1 MRPIP
6 EQIGGHL
13 LIIGGAEDKRNDRVI
28 LRRFV
33 QLCGGAEAHIL
44 IVPIASDFP
53 EVAGKVYE
61 EIFTRMGAG
70 QVRVLVGNNRGDM
83 LAQKGNA
90 LLDGVTGVFLSGGDQ
105 MRLTTILGGT
115 EFAVQLERR
124 VRTGLVLG
132 GSSAGAAAM
141 SSSMIVR
148 GEPSAQPQQDTIR
161 LSPGLGVLRHL
172 IVDQHFT
179 QRARLSR
186 LITAVCYNP
195 HNLGVGIDEDTAV
208 LIDKA
213 GNLEVLGTGT
223 VTIVDGSEV
232 PYTNIA
238 EVGTSAPLSV
248 FGLRVHIMCA
258 GFRYNIYARNPLEIA
273 PPATDRKRAGT
284 RER

>member
-6 EQIGGHL
+6 ENIGGHL

-33 QLCGGAEAHIL
+33 ELAVGREADIL

-61 EIFTRMGAG
+61 DLFTRLGAG
-70 QVRVLVGNNRGDM
+70 RVRVLTGQNRGDM
-83 LAQKGNA
+83 MAQQGAA

-115 EFAVQLERR
+115 EFAGLLERR

-141 SSSMIVR
+141 STSMIVR

-179 QRARLSR
+179 QRSRLSR

-208 LIDKA
+208 VIDKA
-213 GNLEVLGTGT
+213 GNLEVLGSGT

-248 FGLRVHIMCA
+248 FGLRVHILCA
-258 GFRYNIYARNPLEIA
+258 GFRYNIYSRKPLEVSP
-273 PPATDRKRAGT
+273 PPAERKRNG
-284 RER
+284 REK

>member
-28 LRRFV
+28 LRRFIA
-33 QLCGGAEAHIL
+33 LAGGKDADIL

-61 EIFTRMGAG
+61 EIFIRLGARR
-70 QVRVLVGNNRGDM
+70 VRILVGNNRGDM
-83 LAQKGNA
+83 MAQKATA
-90 LLDGVTGVFLSGGDQ
+90 LLEGVTGVFLSGGDQ

-115 EFAVQLERR
+115 QFAELLERR

-148 GEPSAQPQQDTIR
+148 GEPLAQPQQDTIR

-186 LITAVCYNP
+186 LLTAVGYNP
-195 HNLGVGIDEDTAV
+195 HNLGVGLDEDTAV
-208 LIDKA
+208 VISK
-213 GNLEVLGTGT
+213 GGELEVVGAGT
-223 VTIVDGSEV
+223 VTIVDGAEV

-258 GFRYNIYARNPLEIA
+258 GFRYNIYSRDPLEVSPTA
-273 PPATDRKRAGT
+273 NDRKRPAN